1 MLTKYEMLF
10 KTDTVCQKADA
21 KNQMLKNVNMIYQV
35 TNIQRKSWNIKK
47 KTKEE
52 SEYVT
57 VPKQFKTNEF
67 QNGMFLKPSSYY
79 KYRGDNLQHSVVSN
93 NETQSRNS
101 RAVALCSHARL
112 RFNSSMSSL
121 QGAFDFFC
129 SLYFRAWFVPGPN
142 YPISAS
148 VWSGHHT
155 RSVIDTQCV
164 VINKRVYRKNA
175 Y

>member
-10 KTDTVCQKADA
+10 KTDTVCAKADA

-67 QNGMFLKPSSYY
+67 QNGTILKPSSYY
-79 KYRGDNLQHSVVSN
+79 KYRGDNLQHSVVNN
-93 NETQSRNS
+93 NE
-101 RAVALCSHARL
+101 
-112 RFNSSMSSL
+112 
-121 QGAFDFFC
+121 
-129 SLYFRAWFVPGPN
+129 
-142 YPISAS
+142 I
-148 VWSGHHT
+148 
-155 RSVIDTQCV
+155 
-164 VINKRVYRKNA
+164 
-175 Y
+175 

>member
-35 TNIQRKSWNIKK
+35 INIQRKSWNIK

-79 KYRGDNLQHSVVSN
+79 KYRGDNLQHSVVNN
-93 NETQSRNS
+93 NE
-101 RAVALCSHARL
+101 
-112 RFNSSMSSL
+112 
-121 QGAFDFFC
+121 
-129 SLYFRAWFVPGPN
+129 
-142 YPISAS
+142 I
-148 VWSGHHT
+148 
-155 RSVIDTQCV
+155 
-164 VINKRVYRKNA
+164 
-175 Y
+175 